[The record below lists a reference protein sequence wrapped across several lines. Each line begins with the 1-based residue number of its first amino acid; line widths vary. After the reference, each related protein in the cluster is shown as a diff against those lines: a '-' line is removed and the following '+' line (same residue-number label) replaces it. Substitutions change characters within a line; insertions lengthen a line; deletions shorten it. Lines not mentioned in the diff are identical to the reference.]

1 MIKTLHP
8 NIDNPKVWQNF
19 KAGDVE
25 AFNQIYKHNYKLLY
39 NYGYNIF
46 ADKDFIKDNLQELFF
61 EIWRDKANLGDVKSI
76 KFYLIVSF
84 RRKVLY
90 NLNKQRKVLRKNV
103 DYSQHTLEPYN
114 ESYEQDLIERHMEK
128 VQHRY
133 ITQIIQTLPERQKE
147 AIYLK
152 FYQDLSYQEIMEV
165 MSLKYQTVRDLIYKA
180 LKTLRKRAAFEKIAL

>member
-1 MIKTLHP
+1 MIKTLP
-8 NIDNPKVWQNF
+8 QQIDDPKVWQEF
-19 KAGDVE
+19 KAGNIR
-25 AFNQIYKHNYKLLY
+25 AFNQIYNQYYKIIY

-76 KFYLIVSF
+76 KFYLLISF

-90 NLNKQRKVLRKNV
+90 NLNKQRKALKKNV
-103 DYSQHTLEPYN
+103 DYTQQELEPYN
-114 ESYEQDLIERHMEK
+114 ESYEQGLIDRHLQK
-128 VQHRY
+128 VQHQY